1 MMIGE
6 DKIEVIEAV
15 LLIKVE
21 DMMIEDLET
30 MTEIEDMEETP
41 MKEGLE

>member
-1 MMIGE
+1 MMTGE
-6 DKIEVIEAV
+6 DKIEVTEVV
-15 LLIKVE
+15 LLMKVE

-30 MTEIEDMEETP
+30 MIEIEDMEETP